1 MRKKGVKRLQ
11 CICIGRILA
20 AVVLILSVS
29 SIAAAFEIPTGNNN
43 VELRWDNTFRYNY
56 GVRTL
61 NPNPDLI
68 GNPNMDDGDRNFN
81 KGTVTNRLD
90 ILSELDLSYKKDYGF
105 RISGAGWYDQRY
117 HDPLGNDSVATS
129 NHILNGQQALG
140 LGDNTKRYHA
150 GPDVELMDAFVFGK
164 VDFGPVPMT
173 FKVGRH
179 TIFWG
184 EALLFGGAVN
194 GLSYS
199 QMPIDAAKGFATPGT
214 EAKELFRPLFNISA
228 QAQLTTTFTVSGQYF
243 LQWEPYR
250 FPEAGSYLNPS
261 DLFLQGSESLILGP
275 GFFFTHGK
283 DQKPDGKNDFGIAVH
298 WSPEWLGGA
307 VGLYYRHFT
316 DKLPQAHIEL
326 ATGQFFFAYPDSVDL
341 YGVSLSKEIM
351 GVSVGMEYN
360 YRHNMPLMSEAVMI
374 MPGTPKPAEGETYGA
389 RGNTHQF
396 VINFL
401 GLISKTPVW
410 DTASWAMEF
419 TYSNWEK
426 VTQGEQYFLGRDGYG
441 NLDRVSKD
449 AWGYSL
455 LFTPTWFNVFPG
467 MDLKMPVNFAMGI
480 SGNSALMFSDNL
492 NAGNA
497 SAGFA
502 LDIYKRYNV
511 SLSYNKYY
519 GDFDKANGAL
529 TIYRGSQA
537 LLSDRDYVA
546 FTFKFTL

>member
-1 MRKKGVKRLQ
+1 MRRKGVKRLYR
-11 CICIGRILA
+11 ICMGRIIA
-20 AVVLILSVS
+20 AFILILGIS
-29 SIAAAFEIPTGNNN
+29 SMAAAFEIPTGNPDT
-43 VELRWDNTFRYNY
+43 ELRWDNTFRYNY

-61 NPNPDLI
+61 NPNSDLI
-68 GNPNMDDGDRNFN
+68 GNPNYDDGNRNFN

-90 ILSELDLSYKKDYGF
+90 ILSELDLRYRKHYGF
-105 RISGAGWYDQRY
+105 RISGAAWYDQRY
-117 HDPLGNDSVATS
+117 QDPLGNDSVATS
-129 NHILNGQQALG
+129 NHIVNGRQALG
-140 LGDNTKRYHA
+140 LGDNTKRFNA
-150 GPDVELMDAFVFGK
+150 GPDAELMDAFVFGK
-164 VDFGPVPMT
+164 VELGPVPLT
-173 FKVGRH
+173 VKAGRH

-184 EALLFGGAVN
+184 EALLFGGAIN
-194 GLSYS
+194 GISYS
-199 QMPIDAAKGFATPGT
+199 QMPIDAAKGFANPGT
-214 EAKELFRPLFNISA
+214 EAKELFRPLYNISA
-228 QAQLTTTFTVSGQYF
+228 QAQLTTTFTISAQYF

-250 FPEAGSYLNPS
+250 FPEAGSFLSPA
-261 DLFLQGSESLILGP
+261 DLFLEGSESMVLAP
-275 GFFFTHGK
+275 GVFFTHGK
-283 DQKPDGKNDFGIAVH
+283 DQKPDGMKDWGIAAH
-298 WSPEWLGGA
+298 WQPNWLGG
-307 VGLYYRHFT
+307 VLGLYYRHFT

-326 ATGQFFFAYPDSVDL
+326 ATGQFFFAYPDNIDL
-341 YGVSLSKEIM
+341 YGVSLSKEIY

-360 YRHNMPLMSEAVMI
+360 YRHNMPLQSEAVMI
-374 MPGTPKPAEGETYGA
+374 MPGTPKPVDGETYAA

-401 GLISKTPVW
+401 GLISKTALW
-410 DTASWAMEF
+410 DLANWGMEF
-419 TYSNWEK
+419 TYSSWDK
-426 VTQGEQYFLGRDGYG
+426 VTQGEQYFLGRAGYG

-455 LFTPTWFNVFPG
+455 LFAPTWFNVFPG
-467 MDLKMPVNFAMGI
+467 MDLKMPINFAMGI
-480 SGNSALMFSDNL
+480 SGNSALLFSDNL

-519 GDFDKANGAL
+519 GDFDKVNGVA